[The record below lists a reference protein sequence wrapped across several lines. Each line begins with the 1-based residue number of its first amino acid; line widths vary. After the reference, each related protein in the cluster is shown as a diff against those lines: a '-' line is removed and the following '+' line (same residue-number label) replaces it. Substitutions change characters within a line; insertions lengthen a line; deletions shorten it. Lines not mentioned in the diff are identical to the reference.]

1 MAILIR
7 PDGSRLDV
15 EIALNDRLG
24 SLQRHVGGLIEE
36 CGEYDG
42 LVALA
47 DEEGLL
53 KGLEY
58 NPVASCLIGHG
69 VVGPLLLVKVPEEYR

>member
-1 MAILIR
+1 MAVLIR
-7 PDGSRLDV
+7 VDGSRMEVQVDSK
-15 EIALNDRLG
+15 DRLG

-36 CGEYDG
+36 VGTYDG

-58 NPVASCLIGHG
+58 NAVASCL
-69 VVGPLLLVKVPEEYR
+69 VGKGIVGDVLFVKSPEEYR